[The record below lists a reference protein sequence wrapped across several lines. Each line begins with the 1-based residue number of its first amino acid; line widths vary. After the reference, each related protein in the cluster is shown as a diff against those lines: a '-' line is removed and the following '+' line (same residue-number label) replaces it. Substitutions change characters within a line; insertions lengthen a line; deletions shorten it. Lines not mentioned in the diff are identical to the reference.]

1 MPPRAIPQHP
11 NIAFPLAACA
21 LLAFAV
27 SACLAQTA
35 VPPIRVDVNVVTVP
49 VTLSNARGAFVGGL
63 RRENF
68 RLRVDGQPQ
77 PIDYFAPEEEPAQ
90 VLVLVETGPAV
101 YLLRDEHFFAA
112 AALLNG
118 LAPADRVAVASYE
131 QSPQLLA
138 DFSADKQA
146 AATALNSV
154 TFALGT
160 AQLNFY
166 DSLAKCLDWLGHA
179 SGKRAIVALTTGLDS
194 SGAAAWQALT
204 QELQRSN
211 VMVLPVALGAELR
224 KPASARKVPS
234 SKRSGGQA
242 VADLSAEFAEF
253 DRTLAAIAEET
264 GGRIYSPSSPAEFQT
279 AYRQIAS
286 LLRHQYSLGFHSPTH
301 DGRYHQIDVEVVD
314 SRGEPLNRNQN
325 KPEYRWNSRRG
336 FLAVSP

>member
-1 MPPRAIPQHP
+1 
-11 NIAFPLAACA
+11 
-21 LLAFAV
+21 
-27 SACLAQTA
+27 LAQTA

-194 SGAAAWQALT
+194 SGAAAWPALA

-211 VMVLPVALGAELR
+211 AMVLPVALGAELR
-224 KPASARKVPS
+224 KPASARKVRS
-234 SKRSGGQA
+234 SQRSGGQA

-264 GGRIYSPSSPAEFQT
+264 GGRIYSPSSPAESQS
-279 AYRQIAS
+279 AYRQIGS

-314 SRGEPLNRNQN
+314 SRGEPLNRNQK